1 MDAIGSKGII
11 RGALTLFAS
20 KGMARILRYLLW
32 VVIIFTF
39 GYSEA
44 SDAYFIVQT
53 VTLLFLTLTDNV
65 FNYTL
70 IPVLSKERIDHGE
83 DEAHELANSSLVY
96 INLLLFCISLAIF
109 ILADTLSVALAPG
122 LSPEWQKNLS
132 LFFRIISPIPV
143 LSGLGAVPACVFYSE
158 RRFTLPSVT
167 FLFYG
172 ISSIVSA
179 LFFASLMGIKCIFM
193 GAVFGVFLQ
202 AVVLIV
208 VLMKEGKISF
218 SFKRHK
224 SLPMVFKLTG
234 PGLLSSVLA
243 SLNPMVDKLLAT
255 TLGAGAVTTLIGAIR
270 FGQLPYVLLVS
281 PLGSSMP
288 HLSEMS
294 AAEDFDGMRSF
305 VRRIFGLLA
314 FIIFPAMV
322 FLFLLR
328 EPLIGVLIEYGKV
341 KPEDTL
347 ATADAF
353 FFIIFGLFF
362 LALNGFTRSVFF
374 ALRNA
379 KIPLLVTALGCGM
392 NLGFDLLFMQWMGL
406 NGIALAKPCLTGI
419 NALILF
425 WLLQKKIGVLDWKGI
440 IYESVIR
447 IAAAALTAG
456 GIVHLI
462 MVYGPEIWGQ
472 SRLLVVVA
480 GILAGVCVYLLFCAI
495 LGVREIKEIAA
506 LITRKLARRK
516 GPKP

>member
-1 MDAIGSKGII
+1 MSATGSKGII
-11 RGALTLFAS
+11 RGAFTLFAS
-20 KGMARILRYLLW
+20 KGTARFLRYLLLL
-32 VVIIFTF
+32 VIFFTF
-39 GYSEA
+39 GYTEA
-44 SDAYFIVQT
+44 TDAYLIVQT

-70 IPVLSKERIDHGE
+70 IPVLSKERVEKGE
-83 DEAHELANSSLVY
+83 DEARELASSSLVY

-109 ILADTLSVALAPG
+109 ILADILSVLLAPG
-122 LSPEWQKNLS
+122 LTPEWQKTIAL
-132 LFFRIISPIPV
+132 LFRIISPIPV

-158 RRFTLPSVT
+158 RKFTLPSVT

-172 ISSIVSA
+172 ISSILSA
-179 LFFASLMGIKCIFM
+179 LLFANLMGIKCILM

-202 AVVLIV
+202 AVVLV
-208 VLMKEGKISF
+208 TVLMKAGKISF
-218 SFKRHK
+218 SFKRHR
-224 SLPMVFKLTG
+224 SLSTVFKLTG
-234 PGLLSSVLA
+234 PGLLANFLA
-243 SLNPMVDKLLAT
+243 NLNLLVDKLLAT
-255 TLGAGAVTTLIGAIR
+255 TLGAGSVTALMAAVR
-270 FGQLPYVLLVS
+270 FGQLPYVLLVA

-294 AAEDFDGMRSF
+294 AVQDFDGMRSF

-314 FIIFPAMV
+314 FMIFPAMV

-347 ATADAF
+347 ATADVF

-379 KIPLLVTALGCGM
+379 KIPLLVTALGCCT
-392 NLGFDLLFMQWMGL
+392 NLGFDLLFMRWMGL
-406 NGIALAKPCLTGI
+406 NGIALAKPCVTGI
-419 NALILF
+419 NALIL
-425 WLLQKKIGVLDWKGI
+425 LVILQKKIGVLDWRGI
-440 IYESVIR
+440 IFESLIR
-447 IAAAALTAG
+447 ITAAALAAG
-456 GIVHLI
+456 GIVHLV

-480 GILAGVCVYLLFCAI
+480 GILAGVCVYLGVCAI
-495 LGVREIKEIAA
+495 FGVREIKEIAA
-506 LITRKLARRK
+506 LIARKLAQRK
-516 GPKP
+516 GRSA